1 MIESLISGLLIVMT
15 LQLLIRSFIEKKR
28 RTKNINNMVF
38 LSDIALYIGALGSVI
53 ATAVCCYTGFINHDL
68 ILTIGFAVFSMLGI
82 SLLLAWKNCCITFG
96 KEDFTHKNFLGIS
109 RKYDYNQVTAFKG
122 NPAASDVVIYIENK
136 KIRIDKLA
144 VNKEVFLKLL
154 RKKYRTVNA
163 GDALP
168 QIYKS
173 ESDTFNGNVNNPH
186 EFIIVFALIT
196 LLMTAGT
203 IFVALAMKPVS
214 ENDTTHLTVTFES
227 CEIDRH
233 DLVLKSTQ
241 YEHSFVIDDYEKYVT
256 NSEQLI
262 SLCDNKTSFDV
273 WVQEISP
280 DKNSYYAVCQIAES
294 NNVFFSFEDNNKQ
307 ISDTALI
314 VLLILGFW
322 ESLVIVCFIFTIIIG
337 RNPHRFKPWFIRL
350 FFKKD
355 AINV

>member
-1 MIESLISGLLIVMT
+1 MIEIIIGCLLTIMT

-28 RTKNINNMVF
+28 RTKNINNIVF
-38 LSDIALYIGALGSVI
+38 LSNIALYIGAICSAI
-53 ATAVCCYTGFINHDL
+53 TTTMCCYVGFLKHDL
-68 ILTIGFAVFSMLGI
+68 TLTIGFAVFSLLGI
-82 SLLLAWKNCCITFG
+82 SLLLAWKNCCITFS

-109 RKYDYNQVTAFKG
+109 RKYNYSQITAFKG
-122 NPAASDVVIYIENK
+122 NPATSDVVIYIENK

-144 VNKEVFLKLL
+144 VNKEIFLKLI

-163 GDALP
+163 GNALP

-173 ESDTFNGNVNNPH
+173 KSDIFNGNVNNPH
-186 EFIIVFALIT
+186 EFIIVFALVT
-196 LLMTAGT
+196 LLMIGGT
-203 IFVALAMKPVS
+203 IFVAFAIKPVS

-241 YEHSFVIDDYEKYVT
+241 YEHPFVIDDYEEYVT

-262 SLCDNKTSFDV
+262 SLCDNKTSFDI

-280 DKNSYYAVCQIAES
+280 DKNPYYSVCQIAES
-294 NNVFFSFEDNNKQ
+294 NNIYFSFEDNNKQ
-307 ISDTALI
+307 ISDTALN
-314 VLLILGFW
+314 VLLILGLW
-322 ESLVIVCFIFTIIIG
+322 ELLVIVCFIFTIVIG
-337 RNPHRFKPWFIRL
+337 RNPHRFKPWFVRL

-355 AINV
+355 AINI